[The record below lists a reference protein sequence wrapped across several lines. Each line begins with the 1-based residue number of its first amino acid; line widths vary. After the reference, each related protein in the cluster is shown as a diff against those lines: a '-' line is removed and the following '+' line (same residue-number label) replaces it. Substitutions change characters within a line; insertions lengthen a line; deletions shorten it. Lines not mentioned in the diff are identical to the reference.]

1 MSMDIDAVEL
11 SDGRDVYHEPEDRA
25 LIRTED
31 VYQTE
36 LDAGVEGY
44 SKELLAIVANFT
56 NGGKPDGY
64 NVQAMVGR
72 SKRGEVAVRMFAVV
86 DDSVADPVFTKVGFQ
101 VRGCVA
107 MVGCA
112 SATCSMIEGKTFSQA
127 LGITQ
132 DDVERA
138 VGGLAP
144 RRRYTAMFAAECIK
158 ALVGDWMY
166 KCGMSLK
173 KMNEYLGCDESS
185 VTCLMCEHCSLRDSR
200 VDLRLKEA
208 LATAAAGEAGAA
220 EVDGE
225 EPAAEAVAEQEAAAA
240 AEPEAAAEQE
250 AAAVAASGVAVE
262 EAPDAEEDAHD
273 SEEARRELAENNA
286 LADAFDLVRKAN
298 KDSKLYKPQRWARAG
313 IAPDHMDAADFP
325 AFVLERLASY
335 KIEYAEQ
342 IEQEEREERERKE
355 SVRSAVHAVGVPPK
369 IPNRRLAQIEAD
381 EAEQETPVA
390 DEAETAEPA
399 VDVVADEPQVEE
411 PAAEAVP
418 VQEDGELT
426 APEAVQAAEAAA
438 DVADDDPWAN
448 LNVPDGYRLEML
460 DGEMVL
466 VKDDSVAPKR
476 KEIDCAHIVIL
487 NGLKGTYLYDDRVMT
502 DSYAHWAY
510 LAAEDDPVV
519 TFAECVREDSRVYPR
534 PYLATN
540 LKNPPFKMSDEEIQ
554 ETWEKIQA
562 SDVYSDIE
570 RTKASNGDVYFFST
584 KYLTPQYASS
594 LAEYASVIRPANV

>member
-1 MSMDIDAVEL
+1 MSMDIDVVEL
-11 SDGRDVYHEPEDRA
+11 GDGRDVYHEPEDRA

-36 LDAGVEGY
+36 LDAGIEGY

-86 DDSVADPVFTKVGFQ
+86 DDSVADPVFAKAGFQ

-144 RRRYTAMFAAECIK
+144 RRRYTAMFAAECVK

-166 KCGMSLK
+166 KCGMSLE
-173 KMNEYLGCDESS
+173 KMNECLGCDESS

-208 LATAAAGEAGAA
+208 MAGAVVGTA
-220 EVDGE
+220 GASDAGVV
-225 EPAAEAVAEQEAAAA
+225 EPAAETAVEQEVAAA
-240 AEPEAAAEQE
+240 AEPEVAAEQE
-250 AAAVAASGVAVE
+250 AAAVAASGVAAE
-262 EAPDAEEDAHD
+262 ETPDAEEDALD
-273 SEEARRELAENNA
+273 SEEVRRELAENNA
-286 LADAFDLVRKAN
+286 LAYAFDLVRKAN
-298 KDSKLYKPQRWARAG
+298 KDSKLYKPQRWAKAG
-313 IAPDHMDAADFP
+313 IAPDHMEAADFP

-381 EAEQETPVA
+381 EAGQEAPVV
-390 DEAETAEPA
+390 DEAVAAEPA

-411 PAAEAVP
+411 PVAEAVP
-418 VQEDGELT
+418 AQDEGALAV
-426 APEAVQAAEAAA
+426 PEAPQAAEAAA
-438 DVADDDPWAN
+438 DAADDDPWAN

-487 NGLKGTYLYDDRVMT
+487 NGLKDTYLYDNRVMT

-540 LKNPPFKMSDEEIQ
+540 LKNPPFRMSAEKIE

-562 SDVYSDIE
+562 SDAYSDIE
-570 RTKASNGDVYFFST
+570 CTKASNGDVYFFST
-584 KYLTPQYASS
+584 KYLTPQYANS

>member
-1 MSMDIDAVEL
+1 MSMDIDVVEL
-11 SDGRDVYHEPEDRA
+11 GDGRDVYHEPEDRA

-36 LDAGVEGY
+36 LDAGIEGY

-86 DDSVADPVFTKVGFQ
+86 DDSVSDPVFTKVGFQ

-166 KCGMSLK
+166 KCGMSLE
-173 KMNEYLGCDESS
+173 KMNEYLGCDESG
-185 VTCLMCEHCSLRDSR
+185 VACLMCEHCSLRDSR

-208 LATAAAGEAGAA
+208 MATAAAGVVGAA

-225 EPAAEAVAEQEAAAA
+225 EPAAEAAAEQEAVAV
-240 AEPEAAAEQE
+240 AEPEVAAEQE
-250 AAAVAASGVAVE
+250 AAAVAASGVVVE
-262 EAPDAEEDAHD
+262 EAPDAEEDVLD

-298 KDSKLYKPQRWARAG
+298 KNSKLYKPQRWAKAG
-313 IAPDHMDAADFP
+313 IAPDHMEAADFP

-335 KIEYAEQ
+335 KLEYAEQ

-381 EAEQETPVA
+381 EAEQEAAAA
-390 DEAETAEPA
+390 DEAEQPAIDATAEA
-399 VDVVADEPQVEE
+399 AQ
-411 PAAEAVP
+411 AEAVVVEESMQIEP
-418 VQEDGELT
+418 
-426 APEAVQAAEAAA
+426 EAAA
-438 DVADDDPWAN
+438 VEAPEPTDASVDAADDDSWAN

-476 KEIDCAHIVIL
+476 KEVDCAHIVIL
-487 NGLKGTYLYDDRVMT
+487 NGLKDTYLYDNRVMT

-534 PYLATN
+534 PYAAEC
-540 LKNPPFKMSDEEIQ
+540 LKNPPFRMTDEQIE
-554 ETWEKIQA
+554 ETWQA
-562 SDVYSDIE
+562 VRDSGNYPDIE
-570 RTKASNGDVYFFST
+570 RTEASNGDAYYYST
-584 KYLTPQYASS
+584 QYLESGYAAS
-594 LAEYASVIRPANV
+594 LAEYDAVERPADV

>member
-11 SDGRDVYHEPEDRA
+11 GDGRDVYHEPEDRA

-166 KCGMSLK
+166 KCGMSLE

-200 VDLRLKEA
+200 VGLRLKEA
-208 LATAAAGEAGAA
+208 MAGAVVGTA
-220 EVDGE
+220 GASDAGVV
-225 EPAAEAVAEQEAAAA
+225 EPAAETAVEQEMAAA
-240 AEPEAAAEQE
+240 AEPE

-262 EAPDAEEDAHD
+262 EAPDAEEDALD
-273 SEEARRELAENNA
+273 SEEVRRELAENNA

-298 KDSKLYKPQRWARAG
+298 KDSKLYKPQRWAKAG
-313 IAPDHMDAADFP
+313 IAPDHMDVADFP

-342 IEQEEREERERKE
+342 IEQEEREERKRKE

-381 EAEQETPVA
+381 EAGQEAVA
-390 DEAETAEPA
+390 AEPA

-411 PAAEAVP
+411 PVAEAVP
-418 VQEDGELT
+418 AQDEGAFAV
-426 APEAVQAAEAAA
+426 PEAPQAAEAAA
-438 DVADDDPWAN
+438 DAADDDPWAN

-487 NGLKGTYLYDDRVMT
+487 NGLKDTYLYDNRVMT

-540 LKNPPFKMSDEEIQ
+540 LKNPPFRMSAEKIE

-562 SDVYSDIE
+562 SDAYSDIE
-570 RTKASNGDVYFFST
+570 CTKASNGDVYFFST
-584 KYLTPQYASS
+584 KYLTPQYANS

>member
-1 MSMDIDAVEL
+1 MSMDIDVVEL
-11 SDGRDVYHEPEDRA
+11 GDGRDVYHEPEDRA

-36 LDAGVEGY
+36 LDAGIEGY

-86 DDSVADPVFTKVGFQ
+86 DDSVSDPVFTKVGFQ

-166 KCGMSLK
+166 KCGMSLE
-173 KMNEYLGCDESS
+173 KMNEYLGCDESG
-185 VTCLMCEHCSLRDSR
+185 VACLMCEHCSLRDSR

-208 LATAAAGEAGAA
+208 MATAAAGVVGAA

-225 EPAAEAVAEQEAAAA
+225 EPAAEAAAEQEAVAV
-240 AEPEAAAEQE
+240 AEPEVAAEQE
-250 AAAVAASGVAVE
+250 AAAVAASGVVVE
-262 EAPDAEEDAHD
+262 EAPDAEEDVLD

-298 KDSKLYKPQRWARAG
+298 KNSKLYKPQRWAKAG
-313 IAPDHMDAADFP
+313 IAPDHMEAADFP

-335 KIEYAEQ
+335 KLEYAEQ

-381 EAEQETPVA
+381 EAEQEAAAA
-390 DEAETAEPA
+390 DEAEQPAIDATAEA
-399 VDVVADEPQVEE
+399 AQ
-411 PAAEAVP
+411 AEAVVVEESMQIEP
-418 VQEDGELT
+418 
-426 APEAVQAAEAAA
+426 EAAA
-438 DVADDDPWAN
+438 VEAPEPTDASVDAADDDSWAN

-476 KEIDCAHIVIL
+476 KEVDCAHIVIL
-487 NGLKGTYLYDDRVMT
+487 NGLKDTYLYDNRVMT

-540 LKNPPFKMSDEEIQ
+540 LKNPPFRMSDEEIQ

-562 SDVYSDIE
+562 SDEYSDIE
-570 RTKASNGDVYFFST
+570 CTKASNGDVYFFST
-584 KYLTPQYASS
+584 KYLTPQYANS

>member
-11 SDGRDVYHEPEDRA
+11 GDGRDVYHEPEDRA

-86 DDSVADPVFTKVGFQ
+86 DDSVADPIFTKVGFQ

-166 KCGMSLK
+166 KCGMSLE

-208 LATAAAGEAGAA
+208 MATAAAGVVGAA

-225 EPAAEAVAEQEAAAA
+225 EPAA
-240 AEPEAAAEQE
+240 EAAAEQE

-262 EAPDAEEDAHD
+262 EAPDAEEDALD

-298 KDSKLYKPQRWARAG
+298 KDSKLYKPQRWAKAG
-313 IAPDHMDAADFP
+313 IAPDHMDVADFP

-426 APEAVQAAEAAA
+426 APEAVQAAEATA

-540 LKNPPFKMSDEEIQ
+540 LKNPPFRMSDEEIQ

-570 RTKASNGDVYFFST
+570 CTKASNGDVYFFST
-584 KYLTPQYASS
+584 KYLTPQYANS

>member
-11 SDGRDVYHEPEDRA
+11 GDGRDVYHEPEDRA

-166 KCGMSLK
+166 KCGMSLE

-200 VDLRLKEA
+200 VGLRLKEA
-208 LATAAAGEAGAA
+208 MAGAVVGTA
-220 EVDGE
+220 GASDAGVV
-225 EPAAEAVAEQEAAAA
+225 EPAAETAVEQEMAAA
-240 AEPEAAAEQE
+240 AEPE

-262 EAPDAEEDAHD
+262 EAPDAEEDALD
-273 SEEARRELAENNA
+273 SEEVRRELAENNA

-298 KDSKLYKPQRWARAG
+298 KDSKLYKPQRWAKAG
-313 IAPDHMDAADFP
+313 IAPDHMDVADFP

-342 IEQEEREERERKE
+342 IEQEEREERKRKE

-381 EAEQETPVA
+381 EAGQEAVA
-390 DEAETAEPA
+390 AEPA

-411 PAAEAVP
+411 PVAEAVP
-418 VQEDGELT
+418 AQDEGALAV
-426 APEAVQAAEAAA
+426 PEAPQAAEAAA
-438 DVADDDPWAN
+438 DAADDDPWAN

-487 NGLKGTYLYDDRVMT
+487 NGLKDTYLYDNRVMT

-540 LKNPPFKMSDEEIQ
+540 LKNPPFRMSAEKIE

-562 SDVYSDIE
+562 SDAYSDIE
-570 RTKASNGDVYFFST
+570 CTKASNGDVYFFST
-584 KYLTPQYASS
+584 KYLTPQYANS

>member
-1 MSMDIDAVEL
+1 MSMDIDVVEL
-11 SDGRDVYHEPEDRA
+11 GDGRDVYHEPEDRA

-36 LDAGVEGY
+36 LDAGIEGY

-86 DDSVADPVFTKVGFQ
+86 DDSVSDPVFTKVGFQ

-144 RRRYTAMFAAECIK
+144 CRRYTAMFAAECVK

-166 KCGMSLK
+166 KCGMSLE
-173 KMNEYLGCDESS
+173 KMNEYLGCDESG
-185 VTCLMCEHCSLRDSR
+185 VACLMCEHCSLRDSR

-208 LATAAAGEAGAA
+208 MATAAAGVVGAA

-225 EPAAEAVAEQEAAAA
+225 EPAAEAAAEQEAVAV
-240 AEPEAAAEQE
+240 AEPEVAAEQE
-250 AAAVAASGVAVE
+250 AAAVAASGVVVE
-262 EAPDAEEDAHD
+262 EAPDAEEDVLD

-298 KDSKLYKPQRWARAG
+298 KNSKLYKPQRWAKAG
-313 IAPDHMDAADFP
+313 IAPDHMEAADFP

-335 KIEYAEQ
+335 KLEYAEQ

-381 EAEQETPVA
+381 EAEQEAAAA
-390 DEAETAEPA
+390 DEAEQPAIDATAEA
-399 VDVVADEPQVEE
+399 AQ
-411 PAAEAVP
+411 AEAVVVEESMQIEP
-418 VQEDGELT
+418 
-426 APEAVQAAEAAA
+426 EAAA
-438 DVADDDPWAN
+438 VEAPEPTDASVDAADDDSWAN

-487 NGLKGTYLYDDRVMT
+487 NGLKDTYLYDNRVMT

-519 TFAECVREDSRVYPR
+519 TFAECVREDSHVYPR

-540 LKNPPFKMSDEEIQ
+540 LKNPPFRMSDEEIQ

-562 SDVYSDIE
+562 SDAYSDIE
-570 RTKASNGDVYFFST
+570 CTKASNGDVYFFST
-584 KYLTPQYASS
+584 KYLTPQYANS